1 MKVLKSVRK
10 KAKKRQLAVIVDG
23 PNILRRDLGI
33 DLEQVRQL
41 VESEGRPRIAVVVLD
56 RKAPEKLVEAVI
68 NAGFKP
74 LISTSKVEVDFTI
87 ASMEAIY
94 DEKVDALVLV
104 TRSAAYLPIVHK
116 AKERG
121 KEVLVVGAEPG
132 FSTAL
137 KKTADVTV
145 LLPTSPSEDLS

>member
-1 MKVLKSVRK
+1 MLKSVRK

-33 DLEQVRQL
+33 DLEEVRQV

-116 AKERG
+116 AKEKG
-121 KEVLVVGAEPG
+121 KEVMVVGAEPG

-137 KKTADVTV
+137 KKTADTTI